1 VTGLCLRSWCVAKH
15 TESLFTL
22 SEGVRVCGESTS
34 EEHKGAPEPRAS
46 RSCTVPVRNSEVEVT
61 KEFPPWGPLVHPPAA
76 GCDCKGAEIN
86 APSTRTLRASSGT
99 KLQRSRP
106 RRVEQP
112 HLVRAR
118 RAVLR
123 RSTAAT
129 AMRSGCRRASPPSRC
144 RPGTESRTACAR
156 SPNARHAKRLLLHRP
171 ALRRCSACSTDTCRP
186 ALWHRGCSRRQG
198 GGACR
203 CTGRPCTRHAKRLY
217 VCDAS
222 LSARNVTPA
231 APCR

>member
-1 VTGLCLRSWCVAKH
+1 MKRLISPLQTVKVLLISNRISPCLCAVSSESMSKSCGTARWRSPRSFLLGDRSSTLLLRVVIA
-15 TESLFTL
+15 
-22 SEGVRVCGESTS
+22 R
-34 EEHKGAPEPRAS
+34 EPRFLGS
-46 RSCTVPVRNSEVEVT
+46 
-61 KEFPPWGPLVHPPAA
+61 HP
-76 GCDCKGAEIN
+76 
-86 APSTRTLRASSGT
+86 PSTRTLRASSGT